1 MNIEYRENTLTAE
14 EYLAIERQMGDPM
27 TTKEQAE
34 RAIANQLFA
43 VTAVKDG
50 QIVGIARL
58 LGDGAIYWYINDVWV
73 LPEYQGK
80 GIGRHMVNR
89 LVEYVKETGLP
100 GTSVSLCLMCAKGK
114 EGFYEK
120 LGFFRRPCEWEG
132 AGMEMEIEL

>member
-14 EYLAIERQMGDPM
+14 EYLTIERKMGDPM

-43 VTAVKDG
+43 VTALKDG
-50 QIVGIARL
+50 QIVGIAR
-58 LGDGAIYWYINDVWV
+58 
-73 LPEYQGK
+73 
-80 GIGRHMVNR
+80 
-89 LVEYVKETGLP
+89 LP

-120 LGFFRRPCEWEG
+120 LGSFRRPCEWEG